1 MAICENT
8 HAFRDCVR
16 LPMGAPVDRCNM
28 TMVRTAEW
36 KYVHFDGLAP
46 IFFDLVND
54 PQEYVD
60 LGTSKVH
67 AEVIAQM
74 RQRLLDWLFA
84 RRRTTG
90 ITPQVIEGWNAKEL
104 EIRIDIGIW

>member
-104 EIRIDIGIW
+104 EIGIDIGIW